1 MSRLD
6 QTREVKTS
14 KGGQTKALILENAL
28 EMFRERGY
36 EETTMRAIAERAGVA
51 LGNAYYYFRS
61 KEHLI
66 QAFYSRL
73 HEEHLAASRPVL
85 DRERKF
91 KDRLSGVMR
100 ALLDVIEPYHQF
112 SAILFKSAA
121 DPRSP
126 LNPFSPESEQTRQE
140 SIGVF
145 TQLVAGSKI
154 KVPEDLGGEL
164 PFLLWLY
171 QMGVILFWIHD
182 ASPGRARTRRLVE
195 GSVELVAKLV
205 TLASLPLL
213 RPLRRTTLRLVA
225 GLREEAPGG

>member
-1 MSRLD
+1 LEE
-6 QTREVKTS
+6 TKEVKTS
-14 KGGQTKALILENAL
+14 KGEQTKALIVENAL

-85 DRERKF
+85 DEERKF
-91 KDRLSGVMR
+91 KNRLLGTMR
-100 ALLDVIEPYHQF
+100 ALLDVMEPYHQF
-112 SAILFKSAA
+112 AAILFRSAA

-126 LNPFSPESEQTRQE
+126 LNPFSPESEHTRLE
-140 SIGVF
+140 SISLY
-145 TQLVAGSKI
+145 TRLVEGSKL
-154 KVPEDLGGEL
+154 KVPEDLGAEL

-171 QMGVILFWIHD
+171 QMGIILFWIHD
-182 ASPGRARTRRLVE
+182 PSPGRVRTRRLIE
-195 GSVELVAKLV
+195 ESVELVAKLV
-205 TLASLPLL
+205 TLASLPLM
-213 RPLRRTTLRLVA
+213 RPLRRTTLRLLTS
-225 GLREEAPGG
+225 LRDQ